1 MFIQVFK
8 RYLYDILMF
17 IQCLNVLDN
26 TKNRHHC
33 HLSIICSNLLFV
45 ICVSL
50 QINNNNS
57 LHPPIFTIFG
67 IAMAPSLILKNWFWS
82 YLQLELF
89 IVRFCTYE
97 HLFFVFFCCCCYFCF
112 VVVAFFCRV
121 KFARKMCSHVKDF
134 N

>member
-97 HLFFVFFCCCCYFCF
+97 HLFLFSFIVVVVFVVAVVVVVFFVELNLPTKCA
-112 VVVAFFCRV
+112 VA
-121 KFARKMCSHVKDF
+121 
-134 N
+134 